1 MAHDIATDE
10 TANLIASNKV
20 EGTAVYNRQG
30 ERLGTITNFMVNK
43 ISGNVEYAVLSFGG
57 FLGMGTDNYPLPW
70 NMLTYDTNHG
80 GYVIDLDKSLLENA
94 PRYSNENEPAYDRDY
109 ERSINDYY
117 GTAYPR

>member
-109 ERSINDYY
+109 GRSINDYY
-117 GTAYPR
+117 GIAYPR

>member
-1 MAHDIATDE
+1 M
-10 TANLIASNKV
+10 

-94 PRYSNENEPAYDRDY
+94 PRYSNENEPTYDRDY
-109 ERSINDYY
+109 GRSINDYY
-117 GTAYPR
+117 GTSYTR